1 VGEWVP
7 RSIRASAVDMRK
19 ATYIHGEINCIL
31 SQDRSRSGTQGPQGM
46 QRTHLFESDNDQ
58 AVMIPADIAYA
69 DTNIELEITR
79 IGDVITIFPMCV
91 SLTDAVAALRA
102 LPKPLTAEEHDP
114 IDMPARSR
122 D

>member
-1 VGEWVP
+1 
-7 RSIRASAVDMRK
+7 
-19 ATYIHGEINCIL
+19 
-31 SQDRSRSGTQGPQGM
+31 M

-102 LPKPLTAEEHDP
+102 LPKPLTAEERDP

>member
-1 VGEWVP
+1 MVPRVGEWVP
-7 RSIRASAVDMRK
+7 RSIWAGAVDMRK
-19 ATYIHGEINCIL
+19 VTYIHGEINCMV
-31 SQDRSRSGTQGPQGM
+31 SQDRSRSGTQDLQGM
-46 QRTHLFESDNDQ
+46 QRTHLLESGNDQ

-102 LPKPLTAEEHDP
+102 LPKP
-114 IDMPARSR
+114 
-122 D
+122 